1 MEQVSVD
8 KIPDQLKYIVY
19 WVKPTGQVIPK
30 NRYAHQLVHKFQ
42 AKDNLIQSLFQLN
55 CYDEI
60 VQRAKNRKGRTCEIS
75 VGNGL
80 KKTVVWEFIPGRD
93 GVVCLSV
100 EWRMVEQLL
109 QNVEEG
115 NAIFNDI
122 LLNVFPDYIIDELI
136 TRHSVHPKVYRHS
149 TIMFTD
155 VVNFSR
161 LAFHLDPVT
170 LIRKLD
176 SYFSLYDEIIDE
188 YGIEKI
194 KTIGDSYMCAAGLPV
209 KRESH
214 SVDCCLAALN
224 LLHKMEE
231 QRTEENI
238 IDNIDVNNWLIRIGI
253 HSGPC
258 ISGVV
263 GLKKYTFDIW
273 GDSVNIAARLLMES
287 DPGKINISEK
297 TYTEVKDFFDCGY
310 RGKQEIKN
318 IGMVNMYFLNRL
330 KKRYSE
336 DKAGRSPNSRFK
348 RMYLDHFYSGI
359 DTESDHTVP
368 SFIQKHTNTGR
379 IIDGE

>member
-1 MEQVSVD
+1 MEQESVD
-8 KIPDQLKYIVY
+8 KILEQLKYIVY

-30 NRYAHQLVHKFQ
+30 NRYAHQLAHAFP
-42 AKDNLIQSLFQLN
+42 AKNNLMQSLFQLS

-60 VQRAKNRKGRTCEIS
+60 VRHAKNHKSQACEIS
-75 VGNGL
+75 VGNGS
-80 KKTVVWEFIPGRD
+80 KKTVVWEFIPGRE

-100 EWRMVEQLL
+100 EWRMIEQLL
-109 QNVEEG
+109 RNLEQG

-122 LLNVFPDYIIDELI
+122 LLNVFPDYIIDELVSK
-136 TRHSVHPKVYRHS
+136 RSVHPKVYRHC

-176 SYFSLYDEIIDE
+176 SYFSLYDSIIDE

-224 LLHKMEE
+224 LLHRMDE
-231 QRTEENI
+231 QRTEENL
-238 IDNIDVNNWLIRIGI
+238 IDDIDVNNWLIRIGI

-263 GLKKYTFDIW
+263 GFKKYTFDIW
-273 GDSVNIAARLLMES
+273 GDSVNIAARMQKAS

-297 TYTEVKDFFDCGY
+297 SYKEVKDWFDCSY
-310 RGKQEIKN
+310 RGKQEIKH
-318 IGMVNMYFLNRL
+318 IGMINMYFLNRL

-336 DKAGRSPNSRFK
+336 DKEGRYPNARFR
-348 RMYLDHFYSGI
+348 RMYLDHFYSGGKAPG
-359 DTESDHTVP
+359 DNSVP
-368 SFIQKHTNTGR
+368 SFIRKHTMTGR
-379 IIDGE
+379 AMDAE